1 MLSVHQLGNVER
13 RRLYVSTN
21 VARRLTEGSKVVVDL
36 AFTIVSVRA
45 RGLRLVS
52 RLLISHT
59 SQRRRLLTSDAG
71 FTEAALAPIKEGNMI
86 T

>member
-45 RGLRLVS
+45 RGLRLTETVN
-52 RLLISHT
+52 LSHFPAT
-59 SQRRRLLTSDAG
+59 
-71 FTEAALAPIKEGNMI
+71 
-86 T
+86 